1 MSKKTPEELTH
12 TASLRVDILRAYIK
26 MKLSN
31 GLEIL
36 PIDIEEIAF
45 WDIDSVLKYF
55 PAEWPP
61 KE

>member
-1 MSKKTPEELTH
+1 
-12 TASLRVDILRAYIK
+12 

>member
-1 MSKKTPEELTH
+1 MSKKTKE
-12 TASLRVDILRAYIK
+12 SSSNNNVRVDILRAYIK